1 MSLFEQ
7 YYSQYMNTY
16 SGFQLFHNE
25 VINMPRDQFSDT
37 GLEKVRLWAGYLLL
51 TEGKIKKT
59 GTNYKRIMDIIKEE
73 LKNDNYPNYRDGM
86 AEQRYFNYTNLNSH
100 YETEG
105 RMFRHIMS
113 LCAFFGLITSL
124 SRQKK
129 IVNYDKCKEY
139 YLSDNNI
146 LMPIAR
152 NNVVML
158 NVKDN
163 DFVRSLKEII
173 IDDTADYRPTYAILR
188 YIHSMKR
195 PATKFELSVLLG
207 RIDELKNEKDIL
219 KRALDIGSVLPNTQE
234 QQIPYFFANMNWKR
248 ENGQHFSYA
257 ASQEPYFKFNSYL
270 LFMEKFELLQYDD
283 VTSTYSLTKYS
294 DKLMTDDISYLIAD
308 LEELLKLVDD
318 YTAENKELNDLILY
332 QRNPELLRLAKE
344 DTEFIKKMNLRSI
357 KNPIVDKNGK
367 RIRNRLIA
375 ELAKI
380 QADYMCQ
387 YAQKHIFKTPTG
399 KYYCEAHHIIEFS
412 TENGPDITN
421 NLVVLGPEAHMC
433 IHHACKDDVENV
445 FIQLTK
451 NGVLTFDR
459 FKEMITIYNCL
470 TKSQIDVLWNKKII
484 TSKEKQDLLDLQV
497 LTS

>member
-1 MSLFEQ
+1 MNLFDK
-7 YYSQYMNTY
+7 YYSGYMNTP
-16 SGFQLFHNE
+16 SGFNQFHNE
-25 VINMPRDQFSDT
+25 VINMPRDQFADS
-37 GLEKVRLWAGYLLL
+37 GLAKIRLWAGYLLL
-51 TEGKIKKT
+51 TDGRISAT
-59 GTNYKRIMDIIKEE
+59 GTDYKDIMNIIKEE
-73 LKNDNYPNYRDGM
+73 LSKGNYPIYRDDT
-86 AEQRYFNYTNLNSH
+86 AENRYFNYTNLDSH
-100 YETEG
+100 YEAEG

-124 SRQKK
+124 SKFKK

-139 YLSDNNI
+139 YLSDNKV

-158 NVKDN
+158 NAKDN
-163 DFVRSLKEII
+163 DFIRSLKEIV
-173 IDDTADYRPTYAILR
+173 IDEKTDYRPTYAILR
-188 YIHSMKR
+188 YIYSLKR

-207 RIDELKNEKDIL
+207 RIDELKKEKDII
-219 KRALDIGSVLPNTQE
+219 KRAIDIGNVLPKTQE

-248 ENGQHFSYA
+248 EDGQHFSYA

-270 LFMEKFELLQYDD
+270 LYMESFELLDYDD
-283 VTSTYSLTKYS
+283 ITSTYSLTEYS
-294 DKLMTDDISYLIAD
+294 EKLMTDDISYLIAD

-318 YTAENKELNDLILY
+318 YTAENRELNDLILY

-344 DTEFIKKMNLRSI
+344 DTEFVKKMNMRSI
-357 KNPIVDKNGK
+357 NKPIVDASGK

-387 YAQKHIFKTPTG
+387 YAQRHIFKMPNG

-433 IHHACKDDVENV
+433 IHHACKDEVEDV
-445 FIQLTK
+445 FMQLTK

-459 FKEMITIYNCL
+459 FKEMITVYNCL
-470 TKSQIDVLWNKKII
+470 TRSQIDVLWNKKII
-484 TSKEKQDLLDLQV
+484 TLKEKQELLDL
-497 LTS
+497 LAS